1 LSAKAKGWAVIQR
14 GEIKVD
20 TIAAT
25 RRAAIV
31 NWLVTHIGRMVL
43 NSHTD
48 DDIEVMWRMSGGD
61 LMALDVYPRAAEVE
75 VARGRGDTVLTHL
88 DADTIHQL
96 QREEADPAAAG
107 RDRRRGIVMTF
118 KARRSYW
125 SVIDWL
131 TRHTGLGRQHP
142 ELLDLAGS
150 ARPLRLPMMRQPA
163 QTIPS
168 ERPTLSPDSSTP
180 KEDTGCESR
189 TSNPSP
195 SVRSRGSAGTIPAGF
210 LRR

>member
-61 LMALDVYPRAAEVE
+61 LMALDVYPRAAEVY
-75 VARGRGDTVLTHL
+75 RDRGDTVLKSLWNNHRFLTSVS
-88 DADTIHQL
+88 
-96 QREEADPAAAG
+96 PAWWGNPQPGKAYKRAMV
-107 RDRRRGIVMTF
+107 RRVFNST
-118 KARRSYW
+118 SYK
-125 SVIDWL
+125 
-131 TRHTGLGRQHP
+131 
-142 ELLDLAGS
+142 
-150 ARPLRLPMMRQPA
+150 PLR
-163 QTIPS
+163 
-168 ERPTLSPDSSTP
+168 SP
-180 KEDTGCESR
+180 R
-189 TSNPSP
+189 NRL
-195 SVRSRGSAGTIPAGF
+195 RSAP
-210 LRR
+210 